1 MLFSNVNIQ
10 IVWENRKLGDSA
22 DDCLVS
28 VDCTDFEI
36 QEPTAF
42 WKGWYSHKFKGPGL
56 RYEIAVSL
64 KRGDIVWVNGPYACG
79 MWPDITIFR
88 ASLKTFLDPYERV
101 EADDGYSGEDP
112 VTCKTPGGLSS
123 RCDKEAAKLRLRIRA
138 RHETVNARIKT
149 FGALKQRS
157 RHPTEN
163 HGMFVRAVI
172 VLTQLMIENGEPLF
186 GL

>member
-1 MLFSNVNIQ
+1 LDDT
-10 IVWENRKLGDSA
+10 G

-36 QEPTAF
+36 EEPMVF
-42 WKGWYSHKFKGPGL
+42 WKGWYSHKFHGPGL

-64 KRGDIVWVNGPYACG
+64 KRGDIVWVSGPHACG
-79 MWPDITIFR
+79 MWPDLKIFR
-88 ASLKTFLDPYERV
+88 SSLKTFLDPYERV
-101 EADDGYSGEDP
+101 EADNGYLGEDP
-112 VTCKTPGGLSS
+112 VTCKTPGGLTSKS
-123 RCDKEAAKLRLRIRA
+123 DKKAAKFRDRIRA

-149 FGALKQRS
+149 FGVLKNRF
-157 RHPTEN
+157 RHQTEN
-163 HGMFVRAVI
+163 HGAFFRAVI

>member
-1 MLFSNVNIQ
+1 
-10 IVWENRKLGDSA
+10 
-22 DDCLVS
+22 
-28 VDCTDFEI
+28 
-36 QEPTAF
+36 
-42 WKGWYSHKFKGPGL
+42 
-56 RYEIAVSL
+56 
-64 KRGDIVWVNGPYACG
+64 VNGPFACG

-149 FGALKQRS
+149 FGALKQRF